1 MRNRFSNQFLII
13 ALIQT
18 VLPSLAQAQSTDPQ
32 TAKPHAP
39 IGYLLIEEEQWNVL
53 ADEPGHHLGRARDAY
68 LMMDARDAAMELRKA
83 AVHLRI
89 AAGHAGDRTKRALV
103 KSEHELEQMAVRA
116 ESGVY
121 GSMEDF
127 DIATAR
133 ALHALANDQYA
144 KAAEAWRKRELKRS
158 GQYLRAA
165 VDNLER
171 GAARTDASMRQA
183 TGVVVKDTRLI
194 SGKLIEGTG
203 FMIDEVGGSFES
215 AGRAIE
221 RLGTR
226 VEPASK

>member
-1 MRNRFSNQFLII
+1 MRNRSNKLSLVIVV
-13 ALIQT
+13 IQSVAT
-18 VLPSLAQAQSTDPQ
+18 SLAQAQSTE
-32 TAKPHAP
+32 TATPHAP

-53 ADEPGHHLGRARDAY
+53 ADEPGRHLGRARDAF

-83 AVHLRI
+83 AVHLRV
-89 AAGHAGDRTKRALV
+89 AAGHAGERTKRALV
-103 KSEHELEQMAVRA
+103 KSEHELEQMAIRI

-127 DIATAR
+127 DVTTAR

-144 KAAEAWRKRELKRS
+144 KAADAWRKRELRRS

-194 SGKLIEGTG
+194 SGKLMEGTG
-203 FMIDEVGGSFES
+203 FVIDEVGGGFES
-215 AGRAIE
+215 VGRAIE
-221 RLGTR
+221 RLGAR
-226 VEPASK
+226 VEPVSK